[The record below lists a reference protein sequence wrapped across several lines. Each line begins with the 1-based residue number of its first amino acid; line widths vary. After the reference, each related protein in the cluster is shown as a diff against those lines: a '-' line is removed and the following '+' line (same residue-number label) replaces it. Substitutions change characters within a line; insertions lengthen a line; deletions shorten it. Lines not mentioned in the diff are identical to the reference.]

1 MNLHTPE
8 ISELKARVEDRYQR
22 NLKTSTD
29 FEEFSLY
36 LSNFFQEKVS
46 ASTLKRLWEYVG
58 DSHNPRV
65 NTLDVLARYID
76 FQSFKAFCEDLK
88 RSTYYNSSFIS
99 IEKIMSE
106 ELQTGD
112 TVEIGWSPNRI
123 VTMRYEGKNLFTV
136 MSSENSKLM
145 IGDRFETTCLMKG
158 IPLYLSYVLR
168 GEEKLAAFIAGRNGG
183 LTILRKL

>member
-106 ELQTGD
+106 ELQTLCFFAGANSIFYCD
-112 TVEIGWSPNRI
+112 KLLTTNNAGTNRDI
-123 VTMRYEGKNLFTV
+123 ALF
-136 MSSENSKLM
+136 
-145 IGDRFETTCLMKG
+145 
-158 IPLYLSYVLR
+158 
-168 GEEKLAAFIAGRNGG
+168 EKLG
-183 LTILRKL
+183 LRAI